1 MQGVHPGRGRGLGAR
16 IGDVN
21 GIGGWLRLRGTR
33 APGVVSPAVMARTTG
48 AFFTFGGVFGLAQ
61 TAVMPVDMRGSRLVC
76 GLLAAACLFM
86 GIVILALGDRIPV
99 RQQQWLLFSPTPFV
113 AAGVWESTSN
123 IAAIGVAGFFVT
135 VTCTGAFFLSWPAAS
150 ANTVIGVVCCTT
162 TLGLRPGLQWWA
174 GLVTSGVVIA
184 VFFVVGVLMR
194 VASEADVDPLTGLL
208 NRRGFARQLELE
220 IARATKSRTALALI
234 LVDLDRFKDIN
245 DESGHAAGD
254 VALQEVADTWRK
266 MLGTNAILARIG
278 GDEFTLLLPG
288 CCERDAVRVAESM
301 RNAISVGCSAG
312 ITAWHLGE
320 SASFMVSR
328 ADVGLYRAKE
338 AGRNRSVVETSHQP
352 LLAAE
357 LVEAI
362 ENDRLN
368 VAFQPIVAVD
378 AGASVIGF
386 EALLRWCSATQKGV
400 TPAEIIRVA
409 EEYELISSLGRQ
421 VLATACRQA
430 VVLQRMCT
438 DRALMLSVNVSGL
451 ELIRADYV
459 RSVNE
464 VLQKT
469 GWPSAQLVLG
479 GNRERPRSRCQ
490 NYLRELDGATRAG
503 RPNRNRRF
511 RHRLF
516 VAEQTRVAADRH
528 TQVGCLVCRC
538 SPSRFA
544 AAAAAERDRE
554 AEREAR
560 PAGHHRRC
568 RERRAGSRP
577 GAAGI
582 HSGTRLLLRTSA
594 GNGHPRRERG
604 CCSARGHSSVNQRS
618 GLRFGGEEFESDV
631 VRIAELQNVS
641 RTDILDAVMLD
652 SLVVEQLR
660 GIVECGLVRD
670 GEAEVVEPGTVL
682 VEPVL
687 GHRT

>member
-1 MQGVHPGRGRGLGAR
+1 M
-16 IGDVN
+16 N

-76 GLLAAACLFM
+76 GLLAAACLVM

-150 ANTVIGVVCCTT
+150 ANTVIGVVCCMT

-220 IARATKSRTALALI
+220 IARATKSRAALALI

-254 VALQEVADTWRK
+254 IILQEVADTWRK
-266 MLGTNAILARIG
+266 MMGTNAILARFG

-338 AGRNRSVVETSHQP
+338 TGRNRSVVETSHQP

-362 ENDRLN
+362 ESDKLD
-368 VAFQPIVAVD
+368 VAFQPIVAID

-409 EEYELISSLGRQ
+409 EECDLISSLGRQ

-430 VVLQRMCT
+430 VVLQRLYT

-459 RSVNE
+459 RSVEE
-464 VLQKT
+464 VLRET
-469 GWPSAQLVLG
+469 RWPSKQLVL
-479 GNRERPRSRCQ
+479 EVTESV
-490 NYLRELDGATRAG
+490 LDLDARTTYANLKEIRAQG
-503 RPNRNRRF
+503 
-511 RHRLF
+511 
-516 VAEQTRVAADRH
+516 
-528 TQVGCLVCRC
+528 
-538 SPSRFA
+538 
-544 AAAAAERDRE
+544 
-554 AEREAR
+554 
-560 PAGHHRRC
+560 
-568 RERRAGSRP
+568 
-577 GAAGI
+577 
-582 HSGTRLLLRTSA
+582 
-594 GNGHPRRERG
+594 
-604 CCSARGHSSVNQRS
+604 
-618 GLRFGGEEFESDV
+618 
-631 VRIAELQNVS
+631 VRIAIDDFGTGYSSLS
-641 RTDILDAVMLD
+641 RLASLPTDILKLDASFVAAVQAD
-652 SLVVEQLR
+652 SPPPPLLSVIAKLSEKLGLPVIIEGVENAEQAAVLEPLGFTLAQGFYYGRPQEMDILVAATDAAR
-660 GIVECGLVRD
+660 RAD
-670 GEAEVVEPGTVL
+670 T
-682 VEPVL
+682 
-687 GHRT
+687 RR